1 MKKGTPLFE
10 FWKGIIVEN
19 PVLVLV
25 LGMCPTLAVTTNAI
39 NGIAMGLATMAVLLG
54 SNFVISLIRNFV
66 PSQVRIPI
74 FIVVIATFV
83 TITQLVMNAYFLQL
97 YKVLGLFIPL
107 IVVNCIILG
116 RAEAFASKNSIFL
129 SILDGLGMGIG
140 FTLTLFLL
148 GGFREILGNG
158 TILGFN
164 ILGSGYQNNPMLIM
178 ILPPGGFLM
187 LGLMMGATNYIM
199 SKRKAG

>member
-10 FWKGIIVEN
+10 FLKGIVVEN

-39 NGIAMGLATMAVLLG
+39 NGIAMGLAATAVLLG
-54 SNFVISLIRNFV
+54 SNIVISLIRNFV

-116 RAEAFASKNSIFL
+116 RAEAFASKNNLFL